1 MSELITISNGEL
13 RLTSNLDEYSFGKTN
28 YDSVVTQE
36 GLLFDGKNFTSWT
49 FSDVKSFEVEGK
61 KDRIVFYCGKNPLSK
76 EAKTLADFYKQ
87 NDEESLQ
94 AVKAVCQAYKI
105 AAQSSMEFP
114 ILGAGGILVDLE
126 KKDPKVLFLP
136 RELYKNTV
144 TGLSPSDYFQEEGAW
159 INQTIYKI
167 PAICFERAVFV
178 YRLLTGRFPY
188 ANTDDIERN
197 ADILDQN
204 FLPLEMAVEGIDPL
218 LAKEVNRALKLN
230 SNVVNIPGKK
240 KKGKNSDDL
249 KPNPDFPLELLDQ
262 AWKISKEKA
271 ENGQNSDFEEKA
283 QTYMKRK
290 QSQVTTRRRIR
301 RNTAKIGAGIAIAI
315 VLATIIS
322 NTIKTNQGQYY
333 TKGLNSTQTIQAFFM
348 GINAKDVT
356 MISNFVKGKKPQ
368 SYVDTVSQIYVLSK
382 QRKIYDKDNGF
393 ASPENWL
400 LFSTNAEKYDNSGL
414 YGVTQLK
421 IDGKNYPINTKVYK
435 KNQEPEA
442 ITQEGDIILQDKD
455 QSVRK
460 VEYYLL
466 HSEGENFNFIVEKIT
481 DIFTLTYKKDRW
493 IITDIATSS
502 EDVRVKPLIFKNDY
516 LNQLILTE
524 GDVIKAVDQLR
535 IQYPWLPGKTELE
548 MEKELMEWNLTH
560 VYDQKLFVY
569 EE

>member
-1 MSELITISNGEL
+1 MKELITISDGEL

-28 YDSVVTQE
+28 YDSIVTQE

-49 FSDVKSFEVEGK
+49 FSDVKSFEDPDRKE
-61 KDRIVFYCGKNPLSK
+61 RIVFYCGNNPLSSQ
-76 EAKTLADFYKQ
+76 AKTLAAFYKQ
-87 NDEESLQ
+87 DDEESLQ
-94 AVKAVCQAYKI
+94 AVKAVCQAYQI
-105 AAQSSMEFP
+105 AAKSKLEFP
-114 ILGAGGILVDLE
+114 IMGAGGILVDLSKNE
-126 KKDPKVLFLP
+126 TKILFLP
-136 RELYKNTV
+136 QGLYKNTV
-144 TGLSPSDYFQEEGAW
+144 SGLSASDYYEEEGAW
-159 INQTIYKI
+159 INQTIYNL

-178 YRLLTGRFPY
+178 YKLLTGSFPY
-188 ANTDDIERN
+188 ANIDQIERN

-204 FLPLEMAVEGIDPL
+204 FLPLEMAIDGIDL
-218 LAKEVNRALKLN
+218 QLAKEVNKALKLN

-240 KKGKNSDDL
+240 KKGKNSEDL
-249 KPNPDFPLELLDQ
+249 KPNPDFPMELLDQ
-262 AWKISKEKA
+262 AWKLSKEQKA
-271 ENGQNSDFEEKA
+271 KTKNTDFEEKA
-283 QTYMKRK
+283 QSYMKRK
-290 QSQVTTRRRIR
+290 KSQIRTKRRIR
-301 RNTAKIGAGIAIAI
+301 RNTAKIGVGIALAI

-333 TKGLNSTQTIQAFFM
+333 TKGLTSTQTIQAFFM

-368 SYVDTVSQIYVLSK
+368 NYVDMVSQIYVLSK

-400 LFSTNAEKYDNSGL
+400 LFSTNAEKYDMSGL

-421 IDGKNYPINTKVYK
+421 IDGKAYPINVKVYK
-435 KNQEPEA
+435 KNQKPEA
-442 ITQEGDIILQDKD
+442 VTQEGDILLKDKD

-466 HSEGENFNFIVEKIT
+466 HSEGENFNIVVEKIT

-493 IITDIATSS
+493 IITDISSTSES
-502 EDVRVKPLIFKNDY
+502 VRANPLVFKNDY
-516 LNQLILTE
+516 LNQLILTN

-535 IQYPWLPGKTELE
+535 LSYDWLPGKTELE

-560 VYDQKLFVY
+560 IYDQKLFIY
-569 EE
+569 E

>member
-1 MSELITISNGEL
+1 MKELITISDGEL

-28 YDSVVTQE
+28 YDSIVTQE

-49 FSDVKSFEVEGK
+49 FSDVKSFEDPDRKE
-61 KDRIVFYCGKNPLSK
+61 RIVFYCGKNPLSSQ
-76 EAKTLADFYKQ
+76 AKTLAAFYKQ
-87 NDEESLQ
+87 DDEESLQ
-94 AVKAVCQAYKI
+94 AVKAVCQAYQI
-105 AAQSSMEFP
+105 AAKSKLEFP
-114 ILGAGGILVDLE
+114 IMGAGGILVDLSKNE
-126 KKDPKVLFLP
+126 TKILFLP
-136 RELYKNTV
+136 QGLYKNTV
-144 TGLSPSDYFQEEGAW
+144 SGLSASDYYEEEGAW
-159 INQTIYKI
+159 INQTIYNL

-178 YRLLTGRFPY
+178 YKLLTGSFPY
-188 ANTDDIERN
+188 ANIDQIERN

-204 FLPLEMAVEGIDPL
+204 FLPLEMAIDGIDL
-218 LAKEVNRALKLN
+218 QLAKEVNKALKLN

-240 KKGKNSDDL
+240 KKGKNSEDL
-249 KPNPDFPLELLDQ
+249 KPNPDFPMELLDQ
-262 AWKISKEKA
+262 AWKLSKEQKA
-271 ENGQNSDFEEKA
+271 KIKNTDFEEKA

-290 QSQVTTRRRIR
+290 KSQIRTKRRIR
-301 RNTAKIGAGIAIAI
+301 RNTAKIGVGIALAI

-333 TKGLNSTQTIQAFFM
+333 TKGLTSTQTIQAFFM

-368 SYVDTVSQIYVLSK
+368 NYVDMVSQIYVLSK

-400 LFSTNAEKYDNSGL
+400 LFSTNAEKYDMSGL

-421 IDGKNYPINTKVYK
+421 IDGTAYPINVKVYK
-435 KNQEPEA
+435 KNQKPEA
-442 ITQEGDIILQDKD
+442 VTQEGDILLKDKD

-466 HSEGENFNFIVEKIT
+466 HSEGENFNIVVEKIT

-493 IITDIATSS
+493 IITDISSSS
-502 EDVRVKPLIFKNDY
+502 ESVKVKPLVFKNDY
-516 LNQLILTE
+516 LNQLILTN

-535 IQYPWLPGKTELE
+535 LSYDWLPGKTELE

-560 VYDQKLFVY
+560 IYDQKLFIY
-569 EE
+569 E

>member
-1 MSELITISNGEL
+1 MKELITISDGEL

-28 YDSVVTQE
+28 YDSIVTQE

-49 FSDVKSFEVEGK
+49 FSDVKSFEDPDRKE
-61 KDRIVFYCGKNPLSK
+61 RIVFYCGKNPLSSQ
-76 EAKTLADFYKQ
+76 AKTLAAFYKQ
-87 NDEESLQ
+87 DDEESLK
-94 AVKAVCQAYKI
+94 AVKAVCQAYQI
-105 AAQSSMEFP
+105 AAKSKLEFP
-114 ILGAGGILVDLE
+114 IMGAGGILVDLSKNE
-126 KKDPKVLFLP
+126 TKILFLP
-136 RELYKNTV
+136 QGLYKNTV
-144 TGLSPSDYFQEEGAW
+144 SGLSASDYYEEEGAW
-159 INQTIYKI
+159 INQTIYNL

-178 YRLLTGRFPY
+178 YKLLTGSFPY
-188 ANTDDIERN
+188 ANIDQIERN

-204 FLPLEMAVEGIDPL
+204 FLPLEMAIDGIDL
-218 LAKEVNRALKLN
+218 QLAKEVNKALKLN

-240 KKGKNSDDL
+240 KKGKNSEDL
-249 KPNPDFPLELLDQ
+249 KPNPDFPMELLDQ
-262 AWKISKEKA
+262 AWKLSKEQKTKIK
-271 ENGQNSDFEEKA
+271 NTDFEEKA

-290 QSQVTTRRRIR
+290 KSQIRTKRRIR
-301 RNTAKIGAGIAIAI
+301 RNTAKIGVGITLAI

-333 TKGLNSTQTIQAFFM
+333 TKGLTSTQTIQAFFM

-368 SYVDTVSQIYVLSK
+368 NYVDMVSQIYVLSK

-400 LFSTNAEKYDNSGL
+400 LFSTNAEKYDMSGL

-421 IDGKNYPINTKVYK
+421 IDGTAYPINVKVYK
-435 KNQEPEA
+435 KNQKPEA
-442 ITQEGDIILQDKD
+442 VTQEGDILLKDKD

-466 HSEGENFNFIVEKIT
+466 HSEGENFNIVVEKIT

-493 IITDIATSS
+493 IITDISSSS
-502 EDVRVKPLIFKNDY
+502 ESVKVKPLVFKNDY
-516 LNQLILTE
+516 LNQLILTN

-535 IQYPWLPGKTELE
+535 LSYDWLPGKTELE

-560 VYDQKLFVY
+560 IYDQKLFIY
-569 EE
+569 E

>member
-1 MSELITISNGEL
+1 MKELITISDGEL

-28 YDSVVTQE
+28 YDSIVTQE

-49 FSDVKSFEVEGK
+49 FSDVKSFEDPDRKE
-61 KDRIVFYCGKNPLSK
+61 RIVFYCGKNPLSSQ
-76 EAKTLADFYKQ
+76 AKTLAAFYKQ
-87 NDEESLQ
+87 DDEESLQ
-94 AVKAVCQAYKI
+94 AVKAVCQAYQI
-105 AAQSSMEFP
+105 AAKSKLEFP
-114 ILGAGGILVDLE
+114 IMGAGGILVDLSKNE
-126 KKDPKVLFLP
+126 TKILFLP
-136 RELYKNTV
+136 QGLYKNTV
-144 TGLSPSDYFQEEGAW
+144 SGLSASDYYEEEGAW
-159 INQTIYKI
+159 INQTIYNL

-178 YRLLTGRFPY
+178 YKLLTGSFPY
-188 ANTDDIERN
+188 ANIDQIERN

-204 FLPLEMAVEGIDPL
+204 FLPLEMAIDGIDL
-218 LAKEVNRALKLN
+218 QLAKEVNKALKLN

-240 KKGKNSDDL
+240 KKGKNSEDL
-249 KPNPDFPLELLDQ
+249 KPNPDFPMELLDQ
-262 AWKISKEKA
+262 AWKLSKEQKA
-271 ENGQNSDFEEKA
+271 KTKNTDFEEKA

-290 QSQVTTRRRIR
+290 KSQIRTKRRIR
-301 RNTAKIGAGIAIAI
+301 RNTAKIGVGIALAI

-333 TKGLNSTQTIQAFFM
+333 TKGLTSTQTIQAFFM

-368 SYVDTVSQIYVLSK
+368 NYVDMVSQIYVLSK

-400 LFSTNAEKYDNSGL
+400 LFSTNAEKYDMSGL

-421 IDGKNYPINTKVYK
+421 IDGTAYPINVKVYK
-435 KNQEPEA
+435 KNQKPEA
-442 ITQEGDIILQDKD
+442 VTQEGDILLKDKD

-466 HSEGENFNFIVEKIT
+466 HSEGENFNIVVEKIT

-493 IITDIATSS
+493 IITDISSTSES
-502 EDVRVKPLIFKNDY
+502 VKVKPLVFKNDY
-516 LNQLILTE
+516 LNQLILTN

-535 IQYPWLPGKTELE
+535 LSYDWLPGKTELE

-560 VYDQKLFVY
+560 IYDQKLFIY
-569 EE
+569 E

>member
-1 MSELITISNGEL
+1 MKELITISDGEL

-28 YDSVVTQE
+28 YDSIVTQE

-49 FSDVKSFEVEGK
+49 FSDVKSFEDPDRKE
-61 KDRIVFYCGKNPLSK
+61 RIVFYCGKNPLSSQ
-76 EAKTLADFYKQ
+76 AKTLAAFYKQ
-87 NDEESLQ
+87 DDEESLQ
-94 AVKAVCQAYKI
+94 AVKAVCQAYQM
-105 AAQSSMEFP
+105 AAKSKLEFP
-114 ILGAGGILVDLE
+114 IMGAGGILVDLSKNE
-126 KKDPKVLFLP
+126 TKILFLP
-136 RELYKNTV
+136 QGLYKNTV
-144 TGLSPSDYFQEEGAW
+144 SGLSASDYYEEEGAW
-159 INQTIYKI
+159 INQTIYNL

-178 YRLLTGRFPY
+178 YKLLTGSFPY
-188 ANTDDIERN
+188 ANIDQIERN

-204 FLPLEMAVEGIDPL
+204 FLPLEMAIDGIDL
-218 LAKEVNRALKLN
+218 QLAKEVNKALKLN

-240 KKGKNSDDL
+240 KKGKNSEDL
-249 KPNPDFPLELLDQ
+249 KPNPDFPMELLDQ
-262 AWKISKEKA
+262 AWKLSKEQKA
-271 ENGQNSDFEEKA
+271 KTKNTDFEEKA

-290 QSQVTTRRRIR
+290 KSQIRTKRRIR
-301 RNTAKIGAGIAIAI
+301 RNTAKIGVGIALAI

-333 TKGLNSTQTIQAFFM
+333 TKGLTSTQTIQAFFM

-368 SYVDTVSQIYVLSK
+368 NYVDMVSQIYVLSK

-400 LFSTNAEKYDNSGL
+400 LFSTNAEKYDMSGL

-421 IDGKNYPINTKVYK
+421 IDGTAYPINVKVYK
-435 KNQEPEA
+435 KNQKPEA
-442 ITQEGDIILQDKD
+442 VTQEGDILLKDKD

-466 HSEGENFNFIVEKIT
+466 HSEGENFNIVVEKIT

-493 IITDIATSS
+493 IITDISSSS
-502 EDVRVKPLIFKNDY
+502 ESVKVKPLVFKNDY
-516 LNQLILTE
+516 LNQLILTN

-535 IQYPWLPGKTELE
+535 LSYDWLPGKTELE

-560 VYDQKLFVY
+560 IYDQKLFIY
-569 EE
+569 E

>member
-1 MSELITISNGEL
+1 MKELITISDGEL

-28 YDSVVTQE
+28 YDSIVTQE

-49 FSDVKSFEVEGK
+49 FSDVKSFEDPDRKE
-61 KDRIVFYCGKNPLSK
+61 RIVFYCGKNPLSSQ
-76 EAKTLADFYKQ
+76 AKTLAAFYKQ
-87 NDEESLQ
+87 DDEKSLQ
-94 AVKAVCQAYKI
+94 AVKAVCQAYQI
-105 AAQSSMEFP
+105 AAKSKLEFP
-114 ILGAGGILVDLE
+114 IMGAGGILVDLSKNE
-126 KKDPKVLFLP
+126 TKILFLP
-136 RELYKNTV
+136 QGLYKNTV
-144 TGLSPSDYFQEEGAW
+144 SGLSASDYYEEEGAW
-159 INQTIYKI
+159 INQTIYNL

-178 YRLLTGRFPY
+178 YKLLTGSFPY
-188 ANTDDIERN
+188 ANIDQIERN

-204 FLPLEMAVEGIDPL
+204 FLPLEMAIDGIDL
-218 LAKEVNRALKLN
+218 QLAKEVNKALKLN

-240 KKGKNSDDL
+240 KKGKNSEDL
-249 KPNPDFPLELLDQ
+249 KPNPDFPMELLDQ
-262 AWKISKEKA
+262 AWKLSKEQKA
-271 ENGQNSDFEEKA
+271 KTKNTDFEEKA
-283 QTYMKRK
+283 QSYMKRK
-290 QSQVTTRRRIR
+290 KSQIRTKRRIR
-301 RNTAKIGAGIAIAI
+301 RNTAKIGVGIALAI

-333 TKGLNSTQTIQAFFM
+333 TKGLTSTQTIQAFFM

-368 SYVDTVSQIYVLSK
+368 NYVDMVSQIYVLSK

-400 LFSTNAEKYDNSGL
+400 LFSTNAEKYDMSGL

-421 IDGKNYPINTKVYK
+421 IDGKAYPINVKVYK
-435 KNQEPEA
+435 KNQKPEA
-442 ITQEGDIILQDKD
+442 VTQEGDILLKDKD

-466 HSEGENFNFIVEKIT
+466 HSEGENFNIVVEKIT

-493 IITDIATSS
+493 IITDISSSS
-502 EDVRVKPLIFKNDY
+502 ESVKVKPLVFKNDY
-516 LNQLILTE
+516 LNQLILTN

-535 IQYPWLPGKTELE
+535 LSYDWLPGKTELE

-560 VYDQKLFVY
+560 IYDQKLFIY
-569 EE
+569 E

>member
-1 MSELITISNGEL
+1 MKELITISDGEL

-28 YDSVVTQE
+28 YDSIVTQE

-49 FSDVKSFEVEGK
+49 FSDVKSFEDPDREE
-61 KDRIVFYCGKNPLSK
+61 RIVFYCGKNPLSSQ
-76 EAKTLADFYKQ
+76 AKTLAAFYKQ
-87 NDEESLQ
+87 DDEESLQ
-94 AVKAVCQAYKI
+94 AVKAVCQAYQI
-105 AAQSSMEFP
+105 AAKSKLEFP
-114 ILGAGGILVDLE
+114 IMGAGGILVDLSKNE
-126 KKDPKVLFLP
+126 TKILFLP
-136 RELYKNTV
+136 QGLYKNTV
-144 TGLSPSDYFQEEGAW
+144 SGLSASDYYEEEGAW
-159 INQTIYKI
+159 INQTIYNL

-178 YRLLTGRFPY
+178 YKLLTGSFPY
-188 ANTDDIERN
+188 ANIDQIERN

-204 FLPLEMAVEGIDPL
+204 FLPLEMAIDGIDL
-218 LAKEVNRALKLN
+218 QLAKEVNKALKLN

-240 KKGKNSDDL
+240 KKGKNSEDL
-249 KPNPDFPLELLDQ
+249 KPNPDFPMELLDQ
-262 AWKISKEKA
+262 AWKLSKEQKA
-271 ENGQNSDFEEKA
+271 KIKNTDFEEKA

-290 QSQVTTRRRIR
+290 KSQIRTKRRIR
-301 RNTAKIGAGIAIAI
+301 RNTAKIGVGIALAI
-315 VLATIIS
+315 VLATLIS

-333 TKGLNSTQTIQAFFM
+333 TKGLTSTQTIQAFFM

-368 SYVDTVSQIYVLSK
+368 NYVDMVSQIYVLSK

-400 LFSTNAEKYDNSGL
+400 LFSTNAEKYDMSGL

-421 IDGKNYPINTKVYK
+421 IDGTAYPINVKVYK
-435 KNQEPEA
+435 KNQKPEA
-442 ITQEGDIILQDKD
+442 VTQEGDILLKDKD

-466 HSEGENFNFIVEKIT
+466 HSEGENFNIVVEKIT

-493 IITDIATSS
+493 IITDISSTSES
-502 EDVRVKPLIFKNDY
+502 VRVNPLVFKNDY
-516 LNQLILTE
+516 LNQLILTN

-535 IQYPWLPGKTELE
+535 LSYDWLPGKTELE

-560 VYDQKLFVY
+560 IYDQKLFIY
-569 EE
+569 E

>member
-1 MSELITISNGEL
+1 MKELITISDGEL

-28 YDSVVTQE
+28 YDSIVTQE

-49 FSDVKSFEVEGK
+49 FSDVKSFEDPDRKE
-61 KDRIVFYCGKNPLSK
+61 RIVFYCGKNPLSSQ
-76 EAKTLADFYKQ
+76 AKTLAAFYKQ
-87 NDEESLQ
+87 DDEESLQ
-94 AVKAVCQAYKI
+94 AVKAVCQAYQI
-105 AAQSSMEFP
+105 AAKSKLEFP
-114 ILGAGGILVDLE
+114 IMGAGGILVDLSKNE
-126 KKDPKVLFLP
+126 TKILFLP
-136 RELYKNTV
+136 QGLYKNTV
-144 TGLSPSDYFQEEGAW
+144 SGLSASDYYEEEGAW
-159 INQTIYKI
+159 INQTIYNL

-178 YRLLTGRFPY
+178 YKLLTGSFPY
-188 ANTDDIERN
+188 ANIDQIERN

-204 FLPLEMAVEGIDPL
+204 FLPLEMAIDGIDL
-218 LAKEVNRALKLN
+218 QLAKEVNKALKLN

-240 KKGKNSDDL
+240 KKGKNSEDL
-249 KPNPDFPLELLDQ
+249 KPNPDFPMELLDQ
-262 AWKISKEKA
+262 AWKLSKEQKA
-271 ENGQNSDFEEKA
+271 KTKNTDFEEKA

-290 QSQVTTRRRIR
+290 KSQIRTKRRIR
-301 RNTAKIGAGIAIAI
+301 RNTAKIGVGIALAI

-322 NTIKTNQGQYY
+322 NTIQTNQGQYY
-333 TKGLNSTQTIQAFFM
+333 TKGLTSTQTIQAFFM

-368 SYVDTVSQIYVLSK
+368 NYVDMVSQIYVLSK

-400 LFSTNAEKYDNSGL
+400 LFSTNAEKYDMSGL

-421 IDGKNYPINTKVYK
+421 IDGTAYPINVKVYK
-435 KNQEPEA
+435 KNQKPEA
-442 ITQEGDIILQDKD
+442 VTQEGDILLKDKD

-466 HSEGENFNFIVEKIT
+466 HSEGENFNIVVEKIT

-493 IITDIATSS
+493 IITDISSTSES
-502 EDVRVKPLIFKNDY
+502 VRVKPLVFKNDY
-516 LNQLILTE
+516 LNQLILTN

-535 IQYPWLPGKTELE
+535 LSYDWLPGKTELE

-560 VYDQKLFVY
+560 IYDQKLFIY
-569 EE
+569 E

>member
-1 MSELITISNGEL
+1 MKELITISDGEL

-28 YDSVVTQE
+28 YDSIVTQE

-49 FSDVKSFEVEGK
+49 FSDVKSFEDPDRKE
-61 KDRIVFYCGKNPLSK
+61 RIVFYCGKNPLSSQ
-76 EAKTLADFYKQ
+76 AKTLAAFYKQ
-87 NDEESLQ
+87 DDEESLQ
-94 AVKAVCQAYKI
+94 AVKAVCQAYQI
-105 AAQSSMEFP
+105 AAKSKLEFP
-114 ILGAGGILVDLE
+114 IMGAGGILVDLSKNE
-126 KKDPKVLFLP
+126 TKILFLP
-136 RELYKNTV
+136 QGLYKNTV
-144 TGLSPSDYFQEEGAW
+144 SGLSASDYYEEEGAW
-159 INQTIYKI
+159 INQTIYNL

-178 YRLLTGRFPY
+178 YKLLTGSFPY
-188 ANTDDIERN
+188 ANIDQIERN

-204 FLPLEMAVEGIDPL
+204 FLPLEMAIDGIDL
-218 LAKEVNRALKLN
+218 QLAKEVNKALKLN

-240 KKGKNSDDL
+240 KKGKNSEDL
-249 KPNPDFPLELLDQ
+249 KPNPDFPMELLDQ
-262 AWKISKEKA
+262 AWKLSKEQKA
-271 ENGQNSDFEEKA
+271 KTKNTDFEEKA

-290 QSQVTTRRRIR
+290 KSQIRTKRRIR
-301 RNTAKIGAGIAIAI
+301 RNTAKIGVGIALAI

-322 NTIKTNQGQYY
+322 NTIQTNQGQYY
-333 TKGLNSTQTIQAFFM
+333 TKGLTSTQTIQAFFM

-368 SYVDTVSQIYVLSK
+368 NYVDMVSQIYVLSK

-400 LFSTNAEKYDNSGL
+400 LFSTNAEKYDMSGL

-421 IDGKNYPINTKVYK
+421 IDGTAYPINVKVYK
-435 KNQEPEA
+435 KNQKPEA
-442 ITQEGDIILQDKD
+442 VTQEGDILLKDKD

-466 HSEGENFNFIVEKIT
+466 HSEGENFNIVVEKIT

-493 IITDIATSS
+493 IITDISSSS
-502 EDVRVKPLIFKNDY
+502 ESVKVKPLVFKNDY
-516 LNQLILTE
+516 LNQLILTN

-535 IQYPWLPGKTELE
+535 LSYDWLPGKTELE

-560 VYDQKLFVY
+560 IYDQKLFIY
-569 EE
+569 E

>member
-1 MSELITISNGEL
+1 MKELITISDGEL

-28 YDSVVTQE
+28 YDSIVTQE

-49 FSDVKSFEVEGK
+49 FSDVKSFEDPDRKE
-61 KDRIVFYCGKNPLSK
+61 RIVFYCGKNPLSSQ
-76 EAKTLADFYKQ
+76 AKTLAAFYKQ
-87 NDEESLQ
+87 DDEESLQ
-94 AVKAVCQAYKI
+94 AVKAVCQAYQI
-105 AAQSSMEFP
+105 AAKSKLEFP
-114 ILGAGGILVDLE
+114 IMGAGGILVDLSKNE
-126 KKDPKVLFLP
+126 TKILFLP
-136 RELYKNTV
+136 QGLYKNTV
-144 TGLSPSDYFQEEGAW
+144 SGLSASDYYEEEGAW
-159 INQTIYKI
+159 INQTIYNL

-178 YRLLTGRFPY
+178 YKLLTGSFPY
-188 ANTDDIERN
+188 ANIDQIERN

-204 FLPLEMAVEGIDPL
+204 FLPLEMAIDGIDL
-218 LAKEVNRALKLN
+218 QLAKEVNKALKLN

-240 KKGKNSDDL
+240 KKGKNSEDL
-249 KPNPDFPLELLDQ
+249 KPNPDFPMELLDQ
-262 AWKISKEKA
+262 AWKLSKEQKA
-271 ENGQNSDFEEKA
+271 KTKNTDFEEKA
-283 QTYMKRK
+283 QSYMKRK
-290 QSQVTTRRRIR
+290 KSQIRTKRRIR
-301 RNTAKIGAGIAIAI
+301 RNTAKIGVGIALAI

-333 TKGLNSTQTIQAFFM
+333 TKGLTSTQTIQAFFM

-368 SYVDTVSQIYVLSK
+368 NYVDMVSQIYVLSK

-400 LFSTNAEKYDNSGL
+400 LFSTNAEKYDMSGL

-421 IDGKNYPINTKVYK
+421 IDGTAYPINVKVYK
-435 KNQEPEA
+435 KNQKPEA
-442 ITQEGDIILQDKD
+442 VTQEGDILLKDKD

-466 HSEGENFNFIVEKIT
+466 HSEGENFNIVVEKIT

-493 IITDIATSS
+493 IITDISSSS
-502 EDVRVKPLIFKNDY
+502 ESVKVKPLVFKNDY
-516 LNQLILTE
+516 LNQLILTN

-535 IQYPWLPGKTELE
+535 LSYDWLPGKTELE

-560 VYDQKLFVY
+560 IYDQKLFIY
-569 EE
+569 E

>member
-1 MSELITISNGEL
+1 MKELITISDGEL

-28 YDSVVTQE
+28 YDSIVTQE

-49 FSDVKSFEVEGK
+49 FSDVKSFEDPDREE
-61 KDRIVFYCGKNPLSK
+61 RIVFYCGKNPLSSQ
-76 EAKTLADFYKQ
+76 AKTLAAFYKQ
-87 NDEESLQ
+87 DDEESLQ
-94 AVKAVCQAYKI
+94 AVKAVCQAYQI
-105 AAQSSMEFP
+105 AAKSKLEFP
-114 ILGAGGILVDLE
+114 IMGAGGILVDLSKNE
-126 KKDPKVLFLP
+126 TKILFLP
-136 RELYKNTV
+136 QGLYKNTV
-144 TGLSPSDYFQEEGAW
+144 SGLSASDYYEEEGAW
-159 INQTIYKI
+159 INQTIYNL

-178 YRLLTGRFPY
+178 YKLLTGSFPY
-188 ANTDDIERN
+188 ANIDQIERN

-204 FLPLEMAVEGIDPL
+204 FLPLEMAIDGIDL
-218 LAKEVNRALKLN
+218 QLAKEVNKALKLN

-240 KKGKNSDDL
+240 KKGKNSEDL
-249 KPNPDFPLELLDQ
+249 KPNPDFPMELLDQ
-262 AWKISKEKA
+262 AWKLSKEQKA
-271 ENGQNSDFEEKA
+271 KTKNTDFEEKA

-290 QSQVTTRRRIR
+290 KSQIRTKRRIR
-301 RNTAKIGAGIAIAI
+301 RNTAKIGVGIALAI

-333 TKGLNSTQTIQAFFM
+333 TKGLTSTQTIQAFFM

-368 SYVDTVSQIYVLSK
+368 NYVDMVSQIYVLSK

-400 LFSTNAEKYDNSGL
+400 LFSTNAEKYDMSGL

-421 IDGKNYPINTKVYK
+421 IDGKAYPINVKVYK
-435 KNQEPEA
+435 KNQKPEA
-442 ITQEGDIILQDKD
+442 VTQEGDILLKDKD

-466 HSEGENFNFIVEKIT
+466 HSEGENFNIVVEKIT

-493 IITDIATSS
+493 IITDISSSS
-502 EDVRVKPLIFKNDY
+502 ESVKVKPLVFKNDY
-516 LNQLILTE
+516 LNQLILTN

-535 IQYPWLPGKTELE
+535 LSYDWLPGKTELE

-560 VYDQKLFVY
+560 IYDQKLFIY
-569 EE
+569 E

>member
-1 MSELITISNGEL
+1 MKELITISDGEL

-28 YDSVVTQE
+28 YDSIVTQE

-49 FSDVKSFEVEGK
+49 FSDVKSFEDPDRKE
-61 KDRIVFYCGKNPLSK
+61 RIVFYCGKNPLSSQ
-76 EAKTLADFYKQ
+76 AKTLAAFYKQ
-87 NDEESLQ
+87 DDEESLQ
-94 AVKAVCQAYKI
+94 AVKAVCQAYQI
-105 AAQSSMEFP
+105 AAKSKLEFP
-114 ILGAGGILVDLE
+114 IMGAGGILVDLSKNE
-126 KKDPKVLFLP
+126 TKILFLP
-136 RELYKNTV
+136 QGLYKNTV
-144 TGLSPSDYFQEEGAW
+144 SGLSASDYYEEEGAW
-159 INQTIYKI
+159 INQTIYNL

-178 YRLLTGRFPY
+178 YKLLTGSFPY
-188 ANTDDIERN
+188 ANIDQIERN

-204 FLPLEMAVEGIDPL
+204 FLPLEMAIDGIDL
-218 LAKEVNRALKLN
+218 QLAKEVNKALKLN

-240 KKGKNSDDL
+240 KKGKNSEDL
-249 KPNPDFPLELLDQ
+249 KPNPDFPMELLDQ
-262 AWKISKEKA
+262 AWKLSKEQKA
-271 ENGQNSDFEEKA
+271 KTKNTDFEEKA

-290 QSQVTTRRRIR
+290 KSQIRTKRRIR
-301 RNTAKIGAGIAIAI
+301 RNTAKIGVGIALAI
-315 VLATIIS
+315 VLATLIS

-333 TKGLNSTQTIQAFFM
+333 TKGLTSTQTIQAFFM

-368 SYVDTVSQIYVLSK
+368 NYVDMVSQIYVLSK

-400 LFSTNAEKYDNSGL
+400 LFSTNAEKYDMSGL

-421 IDGKNYPINTKVYK
+421 IDGTAYPINVKVYK
-435 KNQEPEA
+435 KNQKPEA
-442 ITQEGDIILQDKD
+442 VTQEGDILLKDKD

-466 HSEGENFNFIVEKIT
+466 HSEGENFNIVVEKIT

-493 IITDIATSS
+493 IITDISSSS
-502 EDVRVKPLIFKNDY
+502 ESVKVKPLVFKNDY
-516 LNQLILTE
+516 LNQLILTN

-535 IQYPWLPGKTELE
+535 LSYDWLPGKTELE

-560 VYDQKLFVY
+560 IYDQKLFIY
-569 EE
+569 E

>member
-1 MSELITISNGEL
+1 MKELITISDGEL

-28 YDSVVTQE
+28 YDSIVTQE

-49 FSDVKSFEVEGK
+49 FSDVKSFEDPDRKE
-61 KDRIVFYCGKNPLSK
+61 RIVFYCGKNPLSSQ
-76 EAKTLADFYKQ
+76 AKTLAAFYKQ
-87 NDEESLQ
+87 DDEESLQ
-94 AVKAVCQAYKI
+94 AVKAVCQAYQI
-105 AAQSSMEFP
+105 AAKSKLDFP
-114 ILGAGGILVDLE
+114 IMGAGGILVDLSKNE
-126 KKDPKVLFLP
+126 TKILFLP
-136 RELYKNTV
+136 QGLYKNTV
-144 TGLSPSDYFQEEGAW
+144 SGLSASDYYEEEVAW
-159 INQTIYKI
+159 INQTIYNL

-178 YRLLTGRFPY
+178 YKLLTGSFPY
-188 ANTDDIERN
+188 ANIDQIERN

-204 FLPLEMAVEGIDPL
+204 FLPLEMAIDGIDL
-218 LAKEVNRALKLN
+218 QLAKEVNKALKLN

-240 KKGKNSDDL
+240 KKGKNSEDL
-249 KPNPDFPLELLDQ
+249 KPNPDFPMELLDQ
-262 AWKISKEKA
+262 AWKLSKEQKA
-271 ENGQNSDFEEKA
+271 KIKNTDFEEKA

-290 QSQVTTRRRIR
+290 KSQIRTKRRIR
-301 RNTAKIGAGIAIAI
+301 RNTAKIGVGIALAI

-333 TKGLNSTQTIQAFFM
+333 TKGLTSTQTIQAFFM

-368 SYVDTVSQIYVLSK
+368 NYVDMVSQIYVLSK

-400 LFSTNAEKYDNSGL
+400 LFSTNAEKYDMSGL

-421 IDGKNYPINTKVYK
+421 IDGTAYPINVKVYK
-435 KNQEPEA
+435 KNQKPEA
-442 ITQEGDIILQDKD
+442 VTQEGDILLKDKD

-466 HSEGENFNFIVEKIT
+466 HSEGENFNIVVEKIT

-493 IITDIATSS
+493 IITDISSSS
-502 EDVRVKPLIFKNDY
+502 ESVKVKPLVFKNDY
-516 LNQLILTE
+516 LNQLILTN

-535 IQYPWLPGKTELE
+535 LSYDWLPGKTELE

-560 VYDQKLFVY
+560 IYDQKLFIY
-569 EE
+569 E

>member
-1 MSELITISNGEL
+1 MKELITISDGEL

-28 YDSVVTQE
+28 YDSIVTQE

-49 FSDVKSFEVEGK
+49 FSDVKSFEDPDRKE
-61 KDRIVFYCGKNPLSK
+61 RIVFYCGKNPLSSQ
-76 EAKTLADFYKQ
+76 AKTLAAFYKQ
-87 NDEESLQ
+87 DDEESLQ
-94 AVKAVCQAYKI
+94 AVKAVCQAYQI
-105 AAQSSMEFP
+105 AAKSKLDFP
-114 ILGAGGILVDLE
+114 IMGAGGILVDLSKNE
-126 KKDPKVLFLP
+126 TKILFLP
-136 RELYKNTV
+136 QGLYKNTV
-144 TGLSPSDYFQEEGAW
+144 SGLSASDYYEEEGAW
-159 INQTIYKI
+159 INQTIYNL

-178 YRLLTGRFPY
+178 YKLLTGSFPY
-188 ANTDDIERN
+188 ANIDQIERN

-204 FLPLEMAVEGIDPL
+204 FLPLEMAIDGIDL
-218 LAKEVNRALKLN
+218 QLAKEVNKALKLN

-240 KKGKNSDDL
+240 KKGKNSEDL
-249 KPNPDFPLELLDQ
+249 KPNPDFPMELLDQ
-262 AWKISKEKA
+262 AWKLSKEQKA
-271 ENGQNSDFEEKA
+271 KTKNTDFEEKA

-290 QSQVTTRRRIR
+290 KSQIRTKRRIR
-301 RNTAKIGAGIAIAI
+301 RNTAKIGVGIALAI

-322 NTIKTNQGQYY
+322 NTIQTNQGQYY
-333 TKGLNSTQTIQAFFM
+333 TKGLTSTQTIQAFFM

-368 SYVDTVSQIYVLSK
+368 NYVDMVSQIYVLSK

-400 LFSTNAEKYDNSGL
+400 LFSTNAEKYDMSGL

-421 IDGKNYPINTKVYK
+421 IDGTAYPINVKVYK
-435 KNQEPEA
+435 KNQKPEA
-442 ITQEGDIILQDKD
+442 VTQEGDILLKDKD

-466 HSEGENFNFIVEKIT
+466 HSEGENFNIVVEKIT

-493 IITDIATSS
+493 IITDISSSS
-502 EDVRVKPLIFKNDY
+502 ESVKVKPLVFKNDY
-516 LNQLILTE
+516 LNQLILTN

-535 IQYPWLPGKTELE
+535 LSYDWLPGKTELE

-560 VYDQKLFVY
+560 IYDQKLFIY
-569 EE
+569 E

>member
-1 MSELITISNGEL
+1 MKELITISDGEL

-28 YDSVVTQE
+28 YDSIVTQE

-49 FSDVKSFEVEGK
+49 FSDVKSFEDPNRKE
-61 KDRIVFYCGKNPLSK
+61 RIVFYCGKNPLSSQ
-76 EAKTLADFYKQ
+76 AKTLAAFYKQ
-87 NDEESLQ
+87 DDEESLQ
-94 AVKAVCQAYKI
+94 AVKAVCQAYQI
-105 AAQSSMEFP
+105 AAKSKLEFP
-114 ILGAGGILVDLE
+114 IMGAGGILVDLSKNE
-126 KKDPKVLFLP
+126 TKILFLP
-136 RELYKNTV
+136 QGLYKNTV
-144 TGLSPSDYFQEEGAW
+144 SGLSASDYYEEEGAW
-159 INQTIYKI
+159 INQTIYNL

-178 YRLLTGRFPY
+178 YKLLTGSFPY
-188 ANTDDIERN
+188 ANIDQIERN

-204 FLPLEMAVEGIDPL
+204 FLPLEMAIDGIDL
-218 LAKEVNRALKLN
+218 QLAKEVNKALKLN

-240 KKGKNSDDL
+240 KKGKNSEDL
-249 KPNPDFPLELLDQ
+249 KPNPDFPMELLDQ
-262 AWKISKEKA
+262 AWKLSKEQKA
-271 ENGQNSDFEEKA
+271 KIKNTDFEEKA

-290 QSQVTTRRRIR
+290 KSQIRTKRRIR
-301 RNTAKIGAGIAIAI
+301 RNTAKIGVGIALAI
-315 VLATIIS
+315 VLATLIS

-333 TKGLNSTQTIQAFFM
+333 TKGLTSTQTIQAFFM

-368 SYVDTVSQIYVLSK
+368 NYVDMVSQIYVLSK

-400 LFSTNAEKYDNSGL
+400 LFSTNAEKYDMSGL

-421 IDGKNYPINTKVYK
+421 IDGTAYPINVKVYK
-435 KNQEPEA
+435 KNQKPEA
-442 ITQEGDIILQDKD
+442 VTQEGDILLKDKD

-466 HSEGENFNFIVEKIT
+466 HSEGENFNIVVEKIT

-493 IITDIATSS
+493 IITDISSTSES
-502 EDVRVKPLIFKNDY
+502 VRVNPLVFKNDY
-516 LNQLILTE
+516 LNQLILTN

-535 IQYPWLPGKTELE
+535 LSYDWLPGKTELE

-560 VYDQKLFVY
+560 IYDQKLFIY
-569 EE
+569 E

>member
-1 MSELITISNGEL
+1 MKELITISDGEL

-28 YDSVVTQE
+28 YDSIVTQE

-49 FSDVKSFEVEGK
+49 FSDVKSFEDPDHKE
-61 KDRIVFYCGKNPLSK
+61 RIVFYCGKNPLSSQ
-76 EAKTLADFYKQ
+76 AKTLAAFYKQ
-87 NDEESLQ
+87 DDEESLQ
-94 AVKAVCQAYKI
+94 AVKAVCQAYQI
-105 AAQSSMEFP
+105 AAKSKLEFP
-114 ILGAGGILVDLE
+114 IMGAGGILVDLSKNE
-126 KKDPKVLFLP
+126 TKILFLP
-136 RELYKNTV
+136 QGLYKNTV
-144 TGLSPSDYFQEEGAW
+144 SGLSASDYYEEEGAW
-159 INQTIYKI
+159 INQTIYNL

-178 YRLLTGRFPY
+178 YKLLTGSFPY
-188 ANTDDIERN
+188 ANIDQIERN

-204 FLPLEMAVEGIDPL
+204 FLPLEMAIDGIDL
-218 LAKEVNRALKLN
+218 QLAKEVNKALKLN

-240 KKGKNSDDL
+240 KKGKNSEDL
-249 KPNPDFPLELLDQ
+249 KPNPDFPMELLDQ
-262 AWKISKEKA
+262 AWKLSKEQKA
-271 ENGQNSDFEEKA
+271 KTKNTDFEEKA
-283 QTYMKRK
+283 QSYMKRK
-290 QSQVTTRRRIR
+290 KSQIRTKRRIR
-301 RNTAKIGAGIAIAI
+301 RNTAKIGVGIALAI

-333 TKGLNSTQTIQAFFM
+333 TKGLTSTQTIQAFFM

-368 SYVDTVSQIYVLSK
+368 NYVDMVSQIYVLSK

-400 LFSTNAEKYDNSGL
+400 LFSTNAEKYDMSGL

-421 IDGKNYPINTKVYK
+421 IDGTAYPINVKVYK
-435 KNQEPEA
+435 KNQKPEA
-442 ITQEGDIILQDKD
+442 VTQEGDILLKDKD

-466 HSEGENFNFIVEKIT
+466 HSEGENFNIVVEKIT

-493 IITDIATSS
+493 IITDISSTSES
-502 EDVRVKPLIFKNDY
+502 VRVNPLVFKNDY
-516 LNQLILTE
+516 LNQLILTN

-535 IQYPWLPGKTELE
+535 LSYDWLPGKTELE

-560 VYDQKLFVY
+560 IYDQKLFIY
-569 EE
+569 E

>member
-1 MSELITISNGEL
+1 MKELITISDGEL

-28 YDSVVTQE
+28 YDSIVTQE

-49 FSDVKSFEVEGK
+49 FSDVKSFEDPDRKE
-61 KDRIVFYCGKNPLSK
+61 RIVFYCGKNPLSSQ
-76 EAKTLADFYKQ
+76 AKTLAAFYKQ
-87 NDEESLQ
+87 DDEESLK
-94 AVKAVCQAYKI
+94 AVKAVCQAYQI
-105 AAQSSMEFP
+105 AAKSKLEFP
-114 ILGAGGILVDLE
+114 IMGAGGILVDLSKNE
-126 KKDPKVLFLP
+126 TKILFLP
-136 RELYKNTV
+136 QGLYKNTV
-144 TGLSPSDYFQEEGAW
+144 SGLSASDYYEEEGAW
-159 INQTIYKI
+159 INQTIYNL

-178 YRLLTGRFPY
+178 YKLLTGSFPY
-188 ANTDDIERN
+188 ANIDQIERN

-204 FLPLEMAVEGIDPL
+204 FLPLEMAIDGIDL
-218 LAKEVNRALKLN
+218 QLAKEVNKALKLN

-240 KKGKNSDDL
+240 KKGKNSEDL
-249 KPNPDFPLELLDQ
+249 KPNPDFPMELLDQ
-262 AWKISKEKA
+262 AWKLSKEQKTKIK
-271 ENGQNSDFEEKA
+271 NTDFEEKA

-290 QSQVTTRRRIR
+290 KSQIRTKRRIR
-301 RNTAKIGAGIAIAI
+301 RNTAKIGVGIALAI

-333 TKGLNSTQTIQAFFM
+333 TKGLTSTQTIQAFFM

-368 SYVDTVSQIYVLSK
+368 NYVDMVSQIYVLSK

-400 LFSTNAEKYDNSGL
+400 LFSTNAEKYDMSGL

-421 IDGKNYPINTKVYK
+421 IDGTAYPINVKVYK
-435 KNQEPEA
+435 KNQKPEA
-442 ITQEGDIILQDKD
+442 VTQEGDILLKDKD

-466 HSEGENFNFIVEKIT
+466 HSEGENFNIVVEKIT

-493 IITDIATSS
+493 IITDISSSS
-502 EDVRVKPLIFKNDY
+502 ESVKVKPLVFKNDY
-516 LNQLILTE
+516 LNQLILTN

-535 IQYPWLPGKTELE
+535 LSYDWLPGKTELE

-560 VYDQKLFVY
+560 IHDQKLFIY
-569 EE
+569 E

>member
-1 MSELITISNGEL
+1 MKELITISDGEL

-28 YDSVVTQE
+28 YDSIVTQE

-49 FSDVKSFEVEGK
+49 FSDVKSFEDPDRKE
-61 KDRIVFYCGKNPLSK
+61 RIVFYCGKNPLSSQ
-76 EAKTLADFYKQ
+76 AKTLAAFYKQ
-87 NDEESLQ
+87 DDEESLK
-94 AVKAVCQAYKI
+94 AVKAVCQAYQI
-105 AAQSSMEFP
+105 AAKSKLEFP
-114 ILGAGGILVDLE
+114 IMGAGGILVDLSKNE
-126 KKDPKVLFLP
+126 TKILFLP
-136 RELYKNTV
+136 QGLYKNTV
-144 TGLSPSDYFQEEGAW
+144 SGLSASDYYEEEGAW
-159 INQTIYKI
+159 INQTIYNL

-178 YRLLTGRFPY
+178 YKLLTGSFPY
-188 ANTDDIERN
+188 ANIDQIERN

-204 FLPLEMAVEGIDPL
+204 FLPLEMAIDGIDL
-218 LAKEVNRALKLN
+218 QLAKEVNKALKLN

-240 KKGKNSDDL
+240 KKGKNSEDL
-249 KPNPDFPLELLDQ
+249 KPNPDFPMELLDQ
-262 AWKISKEKA
+262 AWKLSKEQKA
-271 ENGQNSDFEEKA
+271 KIKNTDFEEKA

-290 QSQVTTRRRIR
+290 KSQIRTKRRIR
-301 RNTAKIGAGIAIAI
+301 RNTAKIGVGIALAF

-333 TKGLNSTQTIQAFFM
+333 TKGLTSTQTIQAFFM

-368 SYVDTVSQIYVLSK
+368 NYVDMVSQIYVLSK

-400 LFSTNAEKYDNSGL
+400 LFSTNAEKYDMSGL

-421 IDGKNYPINTKVYK
+421 IDGKAYPINVKVYK
-435 KNQEPEA
+435 KNQKPEA
-442 ITQEGDIILQDKD
+442 VTQEGDILLKDKD

-466 HSEGENFNFIVEKIT
+466 HSEGENFNIVVEKIT

-493 IITDIATSS
+493 IITDISSSS
-502 EDVRVKPLIFKNDY
+502 ESVRVKPLVFKNDY
-516 LNQLILTE
+516 LNQLILTN

-535 IQYPWLPGKTELE
+535 LSYDWLPGKTELE

-560 VYDQKLFVY
+560 IYDQKLFIY
-569 EE
+569 E

>member
-1 MSELITISNGEL
+1 MKELITISDGEL

-28 YDSVVTQE
+28 YDSIVTQE

-49 FSDVKSFEVEGK
+49 FSDVKSFEDPDRKE
-61 KDRIVFYCGKNPLSK
+61 RIVFYCGKNPLSSQ
-76 EAKTLADFYKQ
+76 AKTLAAFYKQ
-87 NDEESLQ
+87 DDEESLK
-94 AVKAVCQAYKI
+94 AVKAVCQAYQI
-105 AAQSSMEFP
+105 AAKSKLEFP
-114 ILGAGGILVDLE
+114 IMGAGGILVDLSKNE
-126 KKDPKVLFLP
+126 TKILFLP
-136 RELYKNTV
+136 QGLYKNTV
-144 TGLSPSDYFQEEGAW
+144 SGLSASDYYEEEGAW
-159 INQTIYKI
+159 INQTIYNL

-178 YRLLTGRFPY
+178 YKLLTGSFPY
-188 ANTDDIERN
+188 ANIDQIERN

-204 FLPLEMAVEGIDPL
+204 FLPLEMAIDGIDL
-218 LAKEVNRALKLN
+218 QLAKEVNKALKLN

-240 KKGKNSDDL
+240 KKGKNSEDL
-249 KPNPDFPLELLDQ
+249 KPNPDFPMELLDQ
-262 AWKISKEKA
+262 AWKLSKEQKTKIK
-271 ENGQNSDFEEKA
+271 NTDFEEKA

-290 QSQVTTRRRIR
+290 KSQIRTKRRIR
-301 RNTAKIGAGIAIAI
+301 RNTAKIGVGIALAI

-333 TKGLNSTQTIQAFFM
+333 TKGLTSTQTIQAFFM

-368 SYVDTVSQIYVLSK
+368 NYVDMVSQIYVLSK

-400 LFSTNAEKYDNSGL
+400 LFSTNAEKYDMSGL

-421 IDGKNYPINTKVYK
+421 IDGTAYPINVKVYK
-435 KNQEPEA
+435 KNQKPEA
-442 ITQEGDIILQDKD
+442 VTQEGDILLKDKD

-466 HSEGENFNFIVEKIT
+466 HSEGENFNIVVEKIT

-493 IITDIATSS
+493 IITDISSSS
-502 EDVRVKPLIFKNDY
+502 ESVKVKPLVFKNDY
-516 LNQLILTE
+516 LNQLILTN

-535 IQYPWLPGKTELE
+535 LSYDWLPGKTELE

-560 VYDQKLFVY
+560 IYDQKLFIY
-569 EE
+569 E

>member
-1 MSELITISNGEL
+1 MKELITISDGEL

-28 YDSVVTQE
+28 YDSIVTQE

-49 FSDVKSFEVEGK
+49 FSDVKSFEDPDRKE
-61 KDRIVFYCGKNPLSK
+61 RIVFYCGKNPLSSQ
-76 EAKTLADFYKQ
+76 AKTLAAFYKQ
-87 NDEESLQ
+87 DDEESLQ
-94 AVKAVCQAYKI
+94 AVKAVCQAYQI
-105 AAQSSMEFP
+105 AAKSKLEFP
-114 ILGAGGILVDLE
+114 IMGAGGILVDLSKNE
-126 KKDPKVLFLP
+126 TKILFLP
-136 RELYKNTV
+136 QGLYKNTV
-144 TGLSPSDYFQEEGAW
+144 SGLSASDYYEEEGAW
-159 INQTIYKI
+159 INQTIYNL

-178 YRLLTGRFPY
+178 YKLLTGSFPY
-188 ANTDDIERN
+188 ANIDQIERN

-204 FLPLEMAVEGIDPL
+204 FLPLEMAIDGIDL
-218 LAKEVNRALKLN
+218 QLAKEVNKALKLN

-240 KKGKNSDDL
+240 KKGKNSEDL
-249 KPNPDFPLELLDQ
+249 KPNPDFPMELLDQ
-262 AWKISKEKA
+262 AWKLSKEQKA
-271 ENGQNSDFEEKA
+271 KTKNTDFEEKA

-290 QSQVTTRRRIR
+290 KSQIRTKRRIR
-301 RNTAKIGAGIAIAI
+301 RNTAKIGVGIALAI

-322 NTIKTNQGQYY
+322 NTIQTNQGQYY
-333 TKGLNSTQTIQAFFM
+333 TKGLTSTQTIQAFFM

-368 SYVDTVSQIYVLSK
+368 NYVDMVSQIYVLSK

-400 LFSTNAEKYDNSGL
+400 LFSTNAEKYDMSGL

-421 IDGKNYPINTKVYK
+421 IDGTAYPINVKVYK
-435 KNQEPEA
+435 KNQKPEA
-442 ITQEGDIILQDKD
+442 VIQEGDILLKDKD

-466 HSEGENFNFIVEKIT
+466 HSEGENFNIVVEKIT

-493 IITDIATSS
+493 IITDISSSS
-502 EDVRVKPLIFKNDY
+502 ESVKVKPLVFKNDY
-516 LNQLILTE
+516 LNQLILTN

-535 IQYPWLPGKTELE
+535 LSYDWLPGKTELE

-560 VYDQKLFVY
+560 IYDQKLFIY
-569 EE
+569 E

>member
-1 MSELITISNGEL
+1 MKELITISDGEL

-28 YDSVVTQE
+28 YDSIVTQE

-49 FSDVKSFEVEGK
+49 FSDVKSFEDPDRKE
-61 KDRIVFYCGKNPLSK
+61 RIVFYCGKNPLSSQ
-76 EAKTLADFYKQ
+76 AKTLAAFYKQ
-87 NDEESLQ
+87 DDEESLQ
-94 AVKAVCQAYKI
+94 AVKAVCQAYQI
-105 AAQSSMEFP
+105 AAKSKLEFP
-114 ILGAGGILVDLE
+114 IMGAGGILVDLSKNE
-126 KKDPKVLFLP
+126 TKILFLP
-136 RELYKNTV
+136 QGLYKNTV
-144 TGLSPSDYFQEEGAW
+144 SGLSASDYYEEEGAW
-159 INQTIYKI
+159 INQTIYNL

-178 YRLLTGRFPY
+178 YKLLTGSFPY
-188 ANTDDIERN
+188 ANIDQIERN

-204 FLPLEMAVEGIDPL
+204 FLPLEMAIDGIDL
-218 LAKEVNRALKLN
+218 QLAKEVNKALKLN

-240 KKGKNSDDL
+240 KKGKNSEDL
-249 KPNPDFPLELLDQ
+249 KPNPDFPMELLDQ
-262 AWKISKEKA
+262 AWKLSKEQKTKIK
-271 ENGQNSDFEEKA
+271 NTDFEEKA

-290 QSQVTTRRRIR
+290 KSQIRTKRRIR
-301 RNTAKIGAGIAIAI
+301 RNTAKIGVGIALAI

-333 TKGLNSTQTIQAFFM
+333 TKGLTSTQTIQAFFM

-368 SYVDTVSQIYVLSK
+368 NYVDMVSQIYVLSK

-400 LFSTNAEKYDNSGL
+400 LFSTNAEKYDMSGL

-421 IDGKNYPINTKVYK
+421 IDGTAYPINVKVYK
-435 KNQEPEA
+435 KNQKPEA
-442 ITQEGDIILQDKD
+442 VTQEGDILLKDKD

-466 HSEGENFNFIVEKIT
+466 HSEGENFNIVVEKIT

-493 IITDIATSS
+493 IITDISSTSES
-502 EDVRVKPLIFKNDY
+502 VRVNPLVFKNDY
-516 LNQLILTE
+516 LNQLILTN

-535 IQYPWLPGKTELE
+535 LSYDWLPGKTELE

-560 VYDQKLFVY
+560 IYDQKLFIY
-569 EE
+569 E

>member
-1 MSELITISNGEL
+1 MKELITISDGEL

-28 YDSVVTQE
+28 YDSIVTQE

-49 FSDVKSFEVEGK
+49 FSDVKSFEDPDRKE
-61 KDRIVFYCGKNPLSK
+61 RIVFYCGKNPLSSQ
-76 EAKTLADFYKQ
+76 AKTLAAFYKQ
-87 NDEESLQ
+87 DDEESLQ
-94 AVKAVCQAYKI
+94 AVKAVCQAYQI
-105 AAQSSMEFP
+105 AAKSKLEFP
-114 ILGAGGILVDLE
+114 IMGAGGILVDLSKNE
-126 KKDPKVLFLP
+126 TKILFLP
-136 RELYKNTV
+136 QGLYKNTV
-144 TGLSPSDYFQEEGAW
+144 SGLSASDYYEEEGAW
-159 INQTIYKI
+159 INQTIYNL

-178 YRLLTGRFPY
+178 YKLLTGSFPY
-188 ANTDDIERN
+188 ANIDQIERN

-204 FLPLEMAVEGIDPL
+204 FLPLEMAIDGIDL
-218 LAKEVNRALKLN
+218 QLAKEVNKALKLN

-240 KKGKNSDDL
+240 KKGKNSEDL
-249 KPNPDFPLELLDQ
+249 KPNPDFPMELLDQ
-262 AWKISKEKA
+262 AWKLSKEQKA
-271 ENGQNSDFEEKA
+271 KIKNTDFEEKA

-290 QSQVTTRRRIR
+290 KSQIRTKRRIR
-301 RNTAKIGAGIAIAI
+301 RNTAKIGVGIALAI

-322 NTIKTNQGQYY
+322 NTIQTNQGQYY
-333 TKGLNSTQTIQAFFM
+333 TKGLTSTQTIQAFFM

-368 SYVDTVSQIYVLSK
+368 NYVDMVSQIYVLSK

-400 LFSTNAEKYDNSGL
+400 LFSTNAEKYDMSGL

-421 IDGKNYPINTKVYK
+421 IDGTAYPINVKVYK
-435 KNQEPEA
+435 KNQKPEA
-442 ITQEGDIILQDKD
+442 VTQEGDILLKDKD

-466 HSEGENFNFIVEKIT
+466 HSEGENFNIVVEKIT

-493 IITDIATSS
+493 IITDISSSS
-502 EDVRVKPLIFKNDY
+502 ESVRVNPLVFKNDY
-516 LNQLILTE
+516 LNQLILTN

-535 IQYPWLPGKTELE
+535 LSYDWLPGKTELE

-560 VYDQKLFVY
+560 IYDQKLFIY
-569 EE
+569 E